1 MANDLNAIADLYLTA
16 LTAWRENRGGGLA
29 GMRSVI
35 NVIQNGARKHNRS
48 AYEECTKRARYSS
61 ISMPGPE
68 AYLWPVAGDQMMAVA
83 LDMAQQAIDGNLPDI
98 TDAAT
103 LYYAPKALGKTGK
116 TFTKPNGLVVPFPDG
131 WDQAKVVF
139 TAEIADQLFF
149 QEKA

>member
-68 AYLWPVAGDQMMAVA
+68 AYLWPMAGDQMMGAA
-83 LDMAQQAIDGNLPDI
+83 LDTASQALSGNLADV
-98 TDAAT
+98 TEGAT
-103 LYYAPKALGKTGK
+103 LYYAPKGIGETTK
-116 TFTKPNGLVVPFPDG
+116 TFTKPDGTQVPFPQH
-131 WDQAKVVF
+131 WDPDEVVF
-139 TAEIADQLFF
+139 TVEIENQLFF
-149 QEKA
+149 KEK